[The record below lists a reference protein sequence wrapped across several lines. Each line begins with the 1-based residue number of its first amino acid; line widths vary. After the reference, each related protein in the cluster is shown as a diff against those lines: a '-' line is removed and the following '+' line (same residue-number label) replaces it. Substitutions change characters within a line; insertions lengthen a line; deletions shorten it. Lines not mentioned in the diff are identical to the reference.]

1 MFNRRYILEKRIK
14 ILSLIFICFLLFLI
28 IRISYLQN
36 KFNPIVTGT
45 ELNNSINKEKISNY
59 NYLLLDRNGKDLNN
73 YNRKYKVFI
82 NGKTFA
88 MNARNQNLDELMT
101 FNYILLEEIK
111 DFSINDIVQK
121 KYNVT
126 YEISEYA
133 FNQINDMSG
142 LKGIYV
148 YKYDE
153 IEEKNNRSIEKV
165 IMETKGFNIKNKV
178 DDYKKDENSLEMK
191 INNYVKNNLNHK
203 EVFEKDLTGI
213 YENNNY
219 ELNKDNNNIRLTL
232 DKDYQSIIREVLSRE
247 KYKEFSNIGVAITD
261 GQTGEVLAMA
271 QKNEN
276 EPNLISGAGGILG
289 YEPGSTFK
297 ILTLEAARKYLNT
310 SLSDE
315 YLCQGNICKK
325 DKIHGKISVEKAM
338 EVSCNDIFAILGN
351 KIGKEKLI
359 EFAKEQGYF
368 EKVLEL
374 DSDTGMEA
382 KGALPGEGSTAGITA
397 IGQTILATPIQVL
410 GTMSTIVNNGVYQK
424 PYIFSSVENQNGEV
438 IETFK
443 AEEKR
448 VMSEEDALVMKNL
461 LIKATND
468 GSGINAKIDG
478 IEIGGKTG
486 TAEANGKSHGWFLGF
501 FKQNNKYYN
510 MVVFLPYMPDEDS
523 NGFSTGGGNSAA
535 PIFKE
540 IVLELIKNK

>member
-382 KGALPGEGSTAGITA
+382 KGALPGEG
-397 IGQTILATPIQVL
+397 
-410 GTMSTIVNNGVYQK
+410 
-424 PYIFSSVENQNGEV
+424 
-438 IETFK
+438 
-443 AEEKR
+443 
-448 VMSEEDALVMKNL
+448 
-461 LIKATND
+461 
-468 GSGINAKIDG
+468 
-478 IEIGGKTG
+478 
-486 TAEANGKSHGWFLGF
+486 
-501 FKQNNKYYN
+501 
-510 MVVFLPYMPDEDS
+510 
-523 NGFSTGGGNSAA
+523 
-535 PIFKE
+535 
-540 IVLELIKNK
+540 

>member
-1 MFNRRYILEKRIK
+1 
-14 ILSLIFICFLLFLI
+14 
-28 IRISYLQN
+28 
-36 KFNPIVTGT
+36 
-45 ELNNSINKEKISNY
+45 
-59 NYLLLDRNGKDLNN
+59 
-73 YNRKYKVFI
+73 
-82 NGKTFA
+82 

-101 FNYILLEEIK
+101 FNYILLEEVK
-111 DFSINDIVQK
+111 DFSMNDIVQK

-133 FNQINDMSG
+133 FDQIKDMNG

-148 YKYDE
+148 YEYDE
-153 IEEKNNRSIEKV
+153 IEEKNNRSIEKT
-165 IMETKGFNIKNKV
+165 IMETTGFNIKNKT
-178 DDYKKDENSLEMK
+178 DNYKKAENSLEMK

-232 DKDYQSIIREVLSRE
+232 DKDYQSIVREVLSRE
-247 KYKEFSNIGVAITD
+247 EYKDFSNIGVAITD
-261 GQTGEVLAMA
+261 GQTGEILAMA

-297 ILTLEAARKYLNT
+297 ILTLEAAKKYLNT

-315 YLCQGNICKK
+315 YVCQGHICKK
-325 DKIHGKISVEKAM
+325 EKIHGKISVEKAM
-338 EVSCNDIFAILGN
+338 EVSCNDVFSILGN
-351 KIGKEKLI
+351 KIGKERLI
-359 EFAKEQGYF
+359 DFAKEQGYF
-368 EKVLEL
+368 EKVLDL
-374 DSDTGMEA
+374 DSSTGMEA

-410 GTMSTIVNNGVYQK
+410 GTLSAVVNNGVYQK
-424 PYIFSSVENQNGEV
+424 PYILSSIENQNGEV
-438 IETFK
+438 VENFK
-443 AEEKR
+443 AEEKT
-448 VMSEEDALVMKNL
+448 VISEKDALVMKNL

-468 GSGINAKIDG
+468 GSGINAKIEG
-478 IEIGGKTG
+478 VEVGGKTG

-501 FKQNNKYYN
+501 FKNNNKYYN
-510 MVVFLPYMPDEDS
+510 MVVFLPHMPDKDS
-523 NGFSTGGGNSAA
+523 KGFSTGGGNSAA

-540 IVLELIKNK
+540 IALELIKNK